1 MNQKEFNKYPQKLL
15 RQAEKDLKYL
25 LKKRRIEE
33 KIRNSSGFWH
43 FIFNLQKEILDLQY
57 PFHISILGVPGSGK
71 MIRRCSKC
79 GKSQDDGVELF
90 DYYHIGEGVFCTEC
104 RNPDTNLKEQ
114 VQPNKEEP
122 TIKEASGFNK
132 YGQFYGF
139 D

>member
-1 MNQKEFNKYPQKLL
+1 MDQREFNKHLQELE
-15 RQAEKDLKYL
+15 RQAKKELKYL

-33 KIRNSSGFWH
+33 KIRNSSGFRH
-43 FIFNLQKEILDLQY
+43 FIFNLQKEILALKY
-57 PFHISILGVPGSGK
+57 PFHASILGVPGSGK

-79 GKSQDDGVELF
+79 GKSQEDGAEIF

-104 RNPDTNLKEQ
+104 RNPDTDLKEQ
-114 VQPNKEEP
+114 VQPNKEVP
-122 TIKEASGFNK
+122 GFNK